1 MRLGVIFRFLVTT
14 FSAHALRTGAHLH
27 AVCMHIFPQNGAI
40 SCKIMQNRMIA
51 SRTGIFTYTFVAKQL
66 GCRTRLR
73 PAIGRRFANHLR
85 RPFIIAHG
93 DEGAIPQMP
102 GIHPLNSYFMKAVR
116 QIAFFDYTTRSP
128 LTVASRL

>member
-1 MRLGVIFRFLVTT
+1 MDRALGRWSQVAADSQSPMRLGVIFRFLVTT

-73 PAIGRRFANHLR
+73 SAIGRRFR
-85 RPFIIAHG
+85 EP
-93 DEGAIPQMP
+93 
-102 GIHPLNSYFMKAVR
+102 
-116 QIAFFDYTTRSP
+116 
-128 LTVASRL
+128 